1 MKLFKIRQI
10 FSPLFLES
18 VNTMAT
24 EGAENSGES
33 AEPLMTEQTNRQN
46 VRILRVFATVIYSV
60 FLLWEF
66 VGSVLYTVR
75 AVECSAGDKLE
86 SFHCGDI
93 DTFSFSKELELAWY
107 ITRLVQMIFIVLAI
121 QKLPDFLGYVATLR
135 KLKTL
140 PAFWTL
146 LLLLMMGLV
155 RYVILLALSKNLM
168 TGVLTLFFILSCIFK
183 FLIVG
188 IVNYCQLNSLTQRN
202 PRFVL
207 VLVKITFIVI
217 LVQCVIDFCLAI
229 MQLAFFADDFNK
241 LKIGKSTNFRVVANL
256 LRKSAECSFPIK
268 LWISFGK
275 NFLITT
281 RTFFKKST
289 MFSQT
294 RVLTRRL
301 TYNRQMAKIL
311 TDKRPTN
318 SYKFNRQLKFAFGCT
333 VN

>member
-1 MKLFKIRQI
+1 MGGID
-10 FSPLFLES
+10 S
-18 VNTMAT
+18 V
-24 EGAENSGES
+24 ENSDEFES
-33 AEPLMTEQTNRQN
+33 LVDMVELKSRQN
-46 VRILRVFATVIYSV
+46 ARKRKVFLCVFATVIYSA

-86 SFHCGDI
+86 SFHCGDVE
-93 DTFSFSKELELAWY
+93 TFSFSKELELAWY
-107 ITRLVQMIFIVLAI
+107 ITRLVQMIFIVFGI
-121 QKLPDFLGYVATLR
+121 QKLPDFLGYVATLH

-155 RYVILLALSKNLM
+155 RYVILLAFSKNLM

-217 LVQCVIDFCLAI
+217 LVQRVIDFCLAI
-229 MQLAFFADDFNK
+229 MQLALFADDFNK

-256 LRKSAECSFPIK
+256 LRKSAECSFHYKTMDFFWEK
-268 LWISFGK
+268 LFK
-275 NFLITT
+275 TT
-281 RTFFKKST
+281 RTFFKKV
-289 MFSQT
+289 T
-294 RVLTRRL
+294 RVLTRGL
-301 TYNRQMAKIL
+301 THN
-311 TDKRPTN
+311 
-318 SYKFNRQLKFAFGCT
+318 
-333 VN
+333 

>member
-1 MKLFKIRQI
+1 MGGID
-10 FSPLFLES
+10 S
-18 VNTMAT
+18 
-24 EGAENSGES
+24 AENSDEFAS
-33 AEPLMTEQTNRQN
+33 LVDMVELKSRQN
-46 VRILRVFATVIYSV
+46 ARKRKVFLSVFATVSYSV

-66 VGSVLYTVR
+66 AGSVLYTVR

-86 SFHCGDI
+86 SFHCGEI

-121 QKLPDFLGYVATLR
+121 QKLPDFLGYAATLH

-155 RYVILLALSKNLM
+155 RYVILLALSKNLR

-229 MQLAFFADDFNK
+229 MQLALSADDFNK

-256 LRKSAECSFPIK
+256 LRKSAECSFHYKTMDFFWEK
-268 LWISFGK
+268 LFNDDK
-275 NFLITT
+275 NILQ
-281 RTFFKKST
+281 KSHEGVNEGVN
-289 MFSQT
+289 SQ
-294 RVLTRRL
+294 
-301 TYNRQMAKIL
+301 
-311 TDKRPTN
+311 PTN
-318 SYKFNRQLKFAFGCT
+318 GQTDTQASCVNRI
-333 VN
+333 V

>member
-1 MKLFKIRQI
+1 MGGID
-10 FSPLFLES
+10 S
-18 VNTMAT
+18 V
-24 EGAENSGES
+24 ENSDEFAS
-33 AEPLMTEQTNRQN
+33 LVDMVELKSRKNARKRKVFLS
-46 VRILRVFATVIYSV
+46 VFATVSYSV

-86 SFHCGDI
+86 SFHCSDI

-229 MQLAFFADDFNK
+229 MQLALFADDFNK

-256 LRKSAECSFPIK
+256 LRKSAECSFHYKTMDFFWEK
-268 LWISFGK
+268 LFNDDK
-275 NFLITT
+275 NILQ
-281 RTFFKKST
+281 KSHEGVNEGVN
-289 MFSQT
+289 SQ
-294 RVLTRRL
+294 
-301 TYNRQMAKIL
+301 
-311 TDKRPTN
+311 PTN
-318 SYKFNRQLKFAFGCT
+318 GQTDTQASCVNRI
-333 VN
+333 V

>member
-18 VNTMAT
+18 VNMMAT

-33 AEPLMTEQTNRQN
+33 AEPLMTEQTNRQIA
-46 VRILRVFATVIYSV
+46 RILRVFATVIYSV

-121 QKLPDFLGYVATLR
+121 QKLPTGNFLGYVASLH

-155 RYVILLALSKNLM
+155 RYVTLLALSKNVM
-168 TGVLTLFFILSCIFK
+168 TCVLTLFFILSCIFK

-188 IVNYCQLNSLTQRN
+188 IVNYHQFNSLRQ
-202 PRFVL
+202 P

-229 MQLAFFADDFNK
+229 MQLALFADDFNK

-256 LRKSAECSFPIK
+256 LRKSAECSFPMK
-268 LWISFGK
+268 LWISLGK

-281 RTFFKKST
+281 TTFFKKST

-301 TYNRQMAKIL
+301 TYNRQMVKIL